1 MTITAE
7 SDSPSAGW
15 FCICIRMA
23 DEAYSSRGIVPDSF
37 FVRQKSAFV
46 CSRVSSFYAVIIEMT
61 FHAGRVSALYVV
73 ARFTGLDISFSEFR
87 MQSSARIDAKC
98 RKSWL
103 KMAFWHESGLQI
115 SAVLVT
121 GAAEFHGVMT
131 GFTFKTSLVRIE
143 TVCIL
148 IIQSMDIR

>member
-1 MTITAE
+1 M
-7 SDSPSAGW
+7 
-15 FCICIRMA
+15 
-23 DEAYSSRGIVPDSF
+23 
-37 FVRQKSAFV
+37 

-61 FHAGRVSALYVV
+61 FHAGRVSALNVM
-73 ARFTGLDISFSEFR
+73 ARFTRLDISFCEFR
-87 MQSSARIDAKC
+87 MQASAGIDAKG

-103 KMAFWHESGLQI
+103 KVALWYKSGLQI

-121 GAAEFHGVMT
+121 RATEFHGVMT

-143 TVCIL
+143 AVCIL